1 MLKRNNSGGGLVRGS
16 AGAGS
21 RGGRE
26 MNAVR
31 LLLARSQRCAG
42 GEAMRVALGSFGGGL
57 GLRGCWTAALAA
69 AVIASVATPAWAG
82 PEGEQVVRGNV
93 TISRDGTQTLIRA
106 SDRSIINFRNFDI
119 GANES
124 VRFVQP
130 SRDAS
135 VLNRISSANPTR
147 IDGTLSANGRVY
159 LMNPAGVLFGA
170 NSRVDVA
177 RLYAVAGQLAD
188 ADFLRGNDRFTN
200 LSGAVVNHGTITSD
214 FVGLLG
220 GTVANAG
227 TIVSPGGT
235 VVMAAGETVMIGERL
250 GNVFVRIEGEAKKQ
264 DGADGSNASNP
275 GTPGTPGTP
284 GAPEA
289 AKAAVENTG
298 RIDARRGRIVMG
310 SGDVYGVA
318 LRAAGQL
325 KARQARIEGQGKG
338 EVHVTGTID
347 ATGGRG
353 EKGGKV
359 QVLGEKVAVTGTIDA
374 SGPAG
379 GGEILVGGNFQGKGP
394 ERNATY
400 VIGTREATLKADAT
414 DRGNGGT
421 IIVWSDI
428 ATRFNGNIS
437 ARGGNAGGD
446 GGFAEVSGKVYLGYD
461 GRTDLRAPKG
471 RMGTLLLDPRDIDIV
486 AVGVVGDDALVG
498 AGDNTILFGD
508 FVTGDAITDDLSISA
523 SALTGDSSNVVLQA
537 NRDIFINTAL
547 ALGTNAQTITLQAGR
562 NITINNQVTTRGGA
576 ITFTA
581 DDNGAAGGF
590 GGAGSI
596 TLNAALDTTGNAQT
610 GGAITLNIDGG
621 TGAINF
627 GSNGNLITRGGIIT
641 INGPAVLA
649 GASGSTPGWDT
660 TGSGATAAGA
670 NILIQSTL
678 NGTGAA
684 FDRNI
689 AMNAGTGGS
698 ITFSGIVGGTSA
710 PGLVQITNANNVSFL
725 NASTSAR
732 VLQQAGSGTT
742 LITGLMTTQGAGGSG
757 GISLT
762 TNAITVNANLDTSGN
777 NATAA
782 VALNAVG
789 GISFDA
795 DRNITTRGGTITL
808 SNLATLT
815 GAAASDFG
823 LDTTDGGG
831 AAAGANITISAGL
844 AFAGAGPGGQ
854 DVFFNAGTGGTI
866 GYTGNLGAAGNL
878 AGDVTITNANNV
890 NISGTT
896 SAARVNQIAGAGT
909 TTFTGLVTTS
919 AATGIQTSTGTTV
932 FTAGANTTAGNGI
945 ITVNGG
951 LRTSANLLSGGTVA
965 QTGAGALIE
974 ILGGSDV
981 ITTGDAINF
990 AGTLEVGGD
999 VLLDPTN
1006 AGGTAAGANITLGAV
1021 DADGAAGTGIL
1032 RLTPG
1037 TAGATIINTVGATR
1051 NLSELRLSTGTTL
1064 TTNAIN
1070 ALTIDLQPATSA
1082 IFNGLVTIGAGGLN
1096 VVSPTVAFNGGATSS
1111 SNGFITVDA
1120 STLLTIA
1127 TANIDIDGSFTKIGA
1142 GNTTLNRSVQAGADN
1157 TDVISFTGGTVTVGS
1172 GVTLDFESTGSG
1184 GTVTFGAGTT
1194 LALGG
1199 NGITITADEID
1210 FLGGAN
1216 SITGTEAGT
1225 LTLQGQQAGTTIG
1238 LGNGAG
1244 TLSLDATDLLAI
1256 SNDAVALIQI
1266 GRTNQS
1272 GTMTIG
1278 ASGVTFNDAVS
1289 LRGSNGTIAVLGTL
1303 TGGDA
1308 ADSTLTLDGQVN
1320 ALSANL
1326 VTSGQA
1332 ISLSGGTTLNV
1343 ASVQLDTTNAGG
1355 TATGANITV
1364 NGTVNSFDATRRSL
1378 TLNAGTGRTVAGTA
1392 TYGQTN
1398 PLDAFNI
1405 LADTVTNLPA
1415 NRANSLSITVQ
1426 TGGTYAGLLRSDAG
1440 NVTLTGPGTHTV
1452 SGGVQTTG
1460 GGLVANGAG
1469 LLTLQTTALSLGG
1482 NFTRTNGSTNI
1493 ATGIGRNGVAG
1504 INLTLSSGTTSFTG
1518 ASTID
1523 LGTGSFDS
1531 TGSGIDL
1538 GGQTLVWRANS
1549 FTFNGADTVE
1559 NDGLGGGSLT
1569 LAGAADATTIGVGTG
1584 AAGTLAFDTTDLAA
1598 FANGATGLLVF
1609 GGASQTGQVT
1619 VGTADFRDAARFQAG
1634 GVGGIAELAS
1644 TQTVTGSQS
1653 DATLEF
1659 SGTTVRLGGTARTAS
1674 AGITLNPTGSIIIFG
1689 DTTLNTAFG
1698 GGGATITINR
1708 PVESTVAG
1716 TNSLTLTSGT
1726 GDITF
1731 GAAGTVGA
1739 NTRLGAVAFTGN
1751 NITTRTVTATTI
1763 TSTPTTL
1770 ATYQGLLNTNAAGG
1784 ITLSGLNHTLN
1795 AGASTT
1801 NGGTFIADNTGL
1813 LTIANTLLNLD
1824 GAFTRS
1830 GASGVRTTSLG
1841 ANITT
1846 TNDAITFASGTGTLT
1861 FGANSTLNAGT
1872 ATITLRAADL
1882 AGRDVVLQGN
1892 GIDLLGGA
1900 LSVIG
1905 NGLGNLTF
1913 LGAANSTTIGVGTG
1927 TGTLVLD
1934 ATDIGALGSEATGLI
1949 TVGSASQTGQVTIG
1963 NASFQDATQF
1973 LAGGAGGIVQLDS
1986 GAVLEGADVADSNLT
2001 LNGAT
2006 TRLGG
2011 TIRTGSRTI
2020 TVTSGS
2026 GTITLFANTIFNT
2039 TFFATPGANI
2049 TLSQA
2054 VSSSV
2059 AGSNDLTL
2067 TAGTGAI
2074 SLAAIGSPNRIG
2086 AFSATGASITTTS
2099 VFATTIGIT
2108 AGTGTYNGIL
2118 DTSAAGGITLAGT
2131 GNHTLNAG
2139 ANTTN
2144 GGTFTATNSGVL
2156 ALVDGA
2162 DPNSGALTLD
2172 GAFSRTGGTTQLG
2185 VDLSTTDDA
2194 AGFGTDTTITAA
2206 GVAIQTGSNIANI
2219 ANAATGNVTFGGI
2232 LDLQGRGLTIAANG
2246 ISFGGGANSVRS
2258 TVSAGQGT
2266 LVLRGGF
2273 AGTTIGLGT
2282 GAGTLSIAGTSF
2294 AALQD
2299 EAAALIVIGGSV
2311 GTGGLDV
2318 TGTITADGTDGV
2330 RDAFLIQNTAGQI
2343 VLTSTSLLV
2352 GEETDATISVSG
2364 TDLQVGG
2371 IIQTRGGA
2379 VTLTGPVTLTSVLAT
2394 IDTTAVGP
2402 TATGGNISFSST
2414 VNGLGAG
2421 SNGLTLNGGTGGTVQ
2436 FGGAVGGGTR
2446 LGALTV
2452 QDALNVNASSIA
2464 ASLVSITQTA
2474 SAAASTF
2481 SGALNTNAAGGVS
2494 LTGFDFDLDGGV
2506 TTTNGGDLTI
2516 VSGAGGLVRIRNS
2529 AASVNGNFAKSGA
2542 GTTQLGTNITAAGT
2556 GGISFAGGATTLT
2569 AAPGPVVLTVTSAD
2583 APVTINTTV
2592 DGATAAAND
2601 FRITAAN
2608 GIVTLG
2614 QDVGGTT
2621 RLRDFLVSASG
2632 QISSSGAIRGRN
2644 IDFTS
2649 TGNGTTTFGD
2659 VLLTSVNAT
2668 GNFVSTGATFA
2679 GATLGIQSTREVR
2692 TGGLATGVI
2701 VDLTS
2706 ALVNV
2711 NGGGA
2716 GGTFST
2722 NGGIVNINS
2731 GLAVGN
2737 FSSTGTTFTKNAGS
2751 SIVTTSTISVVHT
2764 TSIVTDGLLNA
2775 GSTLTLT
2782 APAITA
2788 NAGLTSTGLMDING
2802 GSVDLNTVAISAGS
2816 FDSSGTT
2823 FTSGAGATVTT
2834 TAGGIV
2840 INHTGAVIAG
2850 AALSSNTTLAVTSP
2864 VSIAINAGATAAGLI
2879 DLNGGSVDLANNAIS
2894 GGSFDSSGSTFTSGA
2909 GATVTTTAGG
2919 IVINH
2924 TGAVIAGA
2932 ALSSNTTLAVT
2943 SPVSIAINAGA
2954 TAAGLVD
2961 LNGGSVGLAN
2971 NAVSGGSFDSSGSTF
2986 TSGAGATITTTAG
2999 GIVINHTGIVTTNAL
3014 LSSNTLIDIDS
3025 PVLTTI
3031 NAGANATGGIDIT
3044 GGDVTISNTP
3054 ITAATFTTNGLNFVL
3069 VTNTGATITTTGAIS
3084 ITHSIITT
3092 NAALSAGPSITLN
3105 GPLGITV
3112 AGGASAGSV
3121 TTTGGPVAINSAI
3134 TATTF
3139 TSSGT
3144 SFSSNASG
3152 DISATGLATITHTD
3166 GVTLLGDIT
3175 SADIQVRSGTDGS
3188 GNITSTGA
3196 RFAGTEI
3203 VLDAGATSGSGAL
3216 LLDGATT
3223 FRDLAGTGNPD
3234 ALTLRQDL
3242 SFADSDLP
3250 AQSQFGAIFNC
3261 MAYTIESRGG
3271 TVTINTA
3278 SKVADTALTLVGTS
3292 VTISTGGPLS
3302 LCSLNATG
3310 LTSVGNSITTS
3321 NGDLIFTN
3329 RVTLTG
3335 DTEFNAGN
3343 FQVALLGGADAG
3355 TSNLTLTAD
3364 EINIGNDGNEGLTGT
3379 GILTLQPGKDATA
3392 ILLAG
3397 SGPDVASQ
3405 LDLSTSD
3412 LANAQND
3419 AAWSRVI
3426 IGRATGFHT
3435 ISTGGALQL
3444 NQRTLVQSPAGAGS
3458 ITIGNAVTGTSTGQ
3472 LEFDSGTGNITLGAD
3487 VQTSGGEIR
3496 FRDEVRISGSS
3507 VVVSSQG
3514 GNINFDA
3521 AVEGTGGGGQNLS
3534 LGAGTGT
3541 VNLPGGAGVLTSL
3554 GFLGIDGAAIN
3565 ANNTLRA
3572 NAITLTG
3579 GTVALQGVT
3588 TLTGDFA
3595 STGSTYS
3602 SGAVTSAGNIG
3613 LNHTGDINALGLLTA
3628 GTFIT
3633 TNGATTSLTQGASSV
3648 GAQLHTASSLRLS
3661 GDLTSSAAGAIDINA
3676 PLLLLVDG
3684 IDITTNG
3691 ASATDDIFFRSTVDG
3706 SGSPF
3711 SLNANAGNLGSVV
3724 FSGAVGGAQALST
3737 LAAAGASIDLDAP
3750 VFNAATIVFNGPASI
3765 SNSNV
3770 TVTASTSATFAGSID
3785 SQSGETNQLVINSPS
3800 TTLSGSIGTNAAL
3813 SRLATDAAGTTF
3825 LGAPRVVT
3833 TTEMLFQDPVILTSD
3848 LVAEG
3853 GTGTVNFQSTL
3864 DSDTSIARAVTLNAS
3879 SIRLDSATGGVQA
3892 LASMAATGVT
3902 ITTGSVTTT
3911 RGQTYTPSTS
3921 MTLAGDLRSLA
3932 AGAITVGGPLV
3943 LAADGIDIA
3952 TVGASS
3958 DDDIVLGVV
3967 NSSAGTNRGLTLS
3980 AGSLGGIVLD
3990 GNIGQTDRL
3999 GAVSLA
4005 GATTE
4010 IRTSDLSALSW
4021 NFGGP
4026 VTIFEVANI
4035 TGDTVDFTRL
4045 VTLNAGATVVGSGA
4059 TGRVTFAGDVLSPNA
4074 RNALAVNAV
4083 TTAFNGVVGGVG
4095 SELGNLTTDAAGT
4108 TTLGGGSIN
4117 ATGNVVFADAIELTR
4132 DLTVTNNNASGQV
4145 SFQSII
4151 SSGGN
4156 RAMVVDALAPTFF
4169 RGAVGGTNSAQNLAS
4184 LSVSGGGVTEISSGI
4199 GTTGGQTY
4207 ADAMRF
4213 AGSQTLS
4220 GSTFTFNST
4229 VNASSGNVGTLTLNS
4244 AANGDTTFN
4253 GLVGNETPLRIVTND
4268 GGRTRIET
4276 NMTLSS
4282 GADFGDDV
4290 LTGASVTING
4300 GNAPLLFRRT
4310 INSASA
4316 TNRSALVL
4324 RSSLLNPTIGATTGA
4339 INVPFKFG
4347 GDIGAAVALRSL
4359 DLGGNLTSTPN
4370 VSTIVFARA
4379 YNADGSIPAT
4389 ALNNPT
4395 GFRIVTRTN
4404 SGTENGFQMGQA
4416 QKITSFANL
4425 EIDTTGGVI
4434 LGDISTL
4441 GTLRVTVARN
4451 DAIQLRLRA
4460 PGSVLERGADG
4471 QSFGTVGAETN
4482 TPLYVDLVTAADGS
4496 DSILFRNGTTPISA
4510 TLFGGGSSGDGRSV
4524 VRVANNDGSF
4534 RTNSQLATIAQQAT
4548 ARAPINA
4555 ADANEA
4561 RVTAADFTFGN
4572 FALPL
4577 DLSSPGGNEP
4587 IATAIAGAIPRD
4599 TNSREVTTAVTVG
4612 KALEEQLAAIAIQI
4626 KASDFDEMLKNL
4638 VGRSLYQDS
4647 PLKSARQQVDYRIT
4661 VNRMSQETVLAAL
4674 DAFHALRSEGGRV
4687 GGADLVATIKANMD
4701 AAWTAYLAEVGEDNA
4716 SGVGFRT
4723 WLESRGAAATPEEIA
4738 ALDSLNKARVFL
4750 EKIANI
4756 GLTPMEESFPQQV
4769 VLGNLASDML
4779 PNQVR
4784 DAVTGVVGPAPEPAP
4799 EQPTDEAPTDEPAM
4813 EGATVSLR

>member
-1 MLKRNNSGGGLVRGS
+1 MLNRNKSGNGLASGARTLAAS
-16 AGAGS
+16 AANAG
-21 RGGRE
+21 RN

-31 LLLARSQRCAG
+31 SLLARSQRCAS
-42 GEAMRVALGSFGGGL
+42 GETLRIALGSWGGGL
-57 GLRGCWTAALAA
+57 GLRGGWNAALAA
-69 AVIASVATPAWAG
+69 AVIASVSAPAWAG

-93 TISRDGTQTLIRA
+93 TIYRDGTQTLIRA

-147 IDGTLSANGRVY
+147 IDGTLTANGRVY

-177 RLYAVAGQLAD
+177 RLYAVAGQLSD

-250 GNVFVRIEGEAKKQ
+250 GNIFVRIEGEANKQ
-264 DGADGSNASNP
+264 GESDANNAAAPGADGTGQQP
-275 GTPGTPGTP
+275 
-284 GAPEA
+284 
-289 AKAAVENTG
+289 KAAVENTG

-374 SGPAG
+374 SGPRG

-498 AGDNTILFGD
+498 ASDNTILFGD

-660 TGSGATAAGA
+660 TGAGAVAAGA

-689 AMNAGTGGS
+689 AMNAGTGGN

-710 PGLVQITNANNVSFL
+710 PGLVQITNANNVSLL

-742 LITGLMTTQGAGGSG
+742 LITGLMTTQGAGPFG

-782 VALNAVG
+782 VALNAIG

-831 AAAGANITISAGL
+831 DAAGANITISAGL

-896 SAARVNQIAGAGT
+896 SAVRVNQITGAGT

-919 AATGIQTSTGTTV
+919 AATGIQTATGTTV
-932 FTAGANTTAGNGI
+932 FTAGANTTAGNGV
-945 ITVNGG
+945 ITVAGG
-951 LRTSANLLSGGTVA
+951 LRTNANLLSGGAVT
-965 QTGAGALIE
+965 QTGAGSLIE
-974 ILGGSDV
+974 ILSGSDV
-981 ITTGDAINF
+981 VTTGDAINF

-1006 AGGTAAGANITLGAV
+1006 AGGTAAGANITLAGV

-1037 TAGATIINTVGATR
+1037 TAGATVINTVGAAR

-1082 IFNGLVTIGAGGLN
+1082 TFNGLVTIGAGGLT

-1127 TANIDIDGSFTKIGA
+1127 TANIDIDGSFTKTGA
-1142 GNTTLNRSVQAGADN
+1142 GNVTLNRSIQAGDN
-1157 TDVISFTGGTVTVGS
+1157 VDTISFTGGTVTVGS
-1172 GVTLDFESTGSG
+1172 GVVLDFEATGSG
-1184 GTVTFGAGTT
+1184 GTVSFGAGTT
-1194 LALGG
+1194 LALGS
-1199 NGITITADEID
+1199 NGLTITADEID

-1216 SITGTEAGT
+1216 SITGSNAGT

-1244 TLSLDATDLLAI
+1244 TLSLDATDLAAI

-1272 GTMTIG
+1272 GLMTIG

-1308 ADSTLTLDGQVN
+1308 TDSTLTLDGQTN

-1332 ISLSGGTTLNV
+1332 ISVTGGTTLNV
-1343 ASVQLDTTNAGG
+1343 AAVTLDTTNAGG
-1355 TATGANITV
+1355 TAAGSTITV

-1378 TLNAGTGRTVAGTA
+1378 TLNAGTSGTVAGTA

-1398 PLDAFNI
+1398 PLDAFSI
-1405 LADTVTNLPA
+1405 LAASVTNLPA
-1415 NRANSLSITVQ
+1415 SRANSLSITVQ
-1426 TGGTYAGLLRSDAG
+1426 TAGSYSGLLRSDAG

-1493 ATGIGRNGVAG
+1493 ATGIGRNAVAG
-1504 INLTLSSGTTSFTG
+1504 IDLALSSGTTSFTG
-1518 ASTID
+1518 GSTID

-1549 FTFNGADTVE
+1549 FTFNGADTIE

-1569 LAGAADATTIGVGTG
+1569 FAGATDATTIGVGTG
-1584 AAGTLAFDTTDLAA
+1584 AAGTLAFDSTDLAA
-1598 FANGATGLLVF
+1598 FADGATGVLVF

-1619 VGTADFRDAARFQAG
+1619 VGIADFRDAARFQAG
-1634 GVGGIAELAS
+1634 GAGGIVELAS
-1644 TQTVTGSQS
+1644 TRTVTGTQS
-1653 DATLEF
+1653 DSTLEF

-1674 AGITLNPTGSIIIFG
+1674 AAITLNPTGNIIIFG
-1689 DTTLNTAFG
+1689 DTTVNTAFG
-1698 GGGATITINR
+1698 GGGATTTINR

-1716 TNSLTLTSGT
+1716 TNSLTITSGT

-1739 NTRLGAVAFTGN
+1739 NTRLGAVSFTGN

-1813 LTIANTLLNLD
+1813 LTIASTLLNLD

-1846 TNDAITFASGTGTLT
+1846 TNDAITFATGTGTLT

-1872 ATITLRAADL
+1872 ATITLRGADL

-1892 GIDLLGGA
+1892 GIDLLGGVA
-1900 LSVIG
+1900 SVTG
-1905 NGLGNLTF
+1905 TDAGNLTF
-1913 LGAANSTTIGVGTG
+1913 LGATAATTIGVGSG
-1927 TGTLVLD
+1927 TGTLVVD
-1934 ATDIGALGSEATGLI
+1934 ATDVAALATEATGLI
-1949 TVGSASQTGQVTIG
+1949 TFGSASQTGQVTLG
-1963 NASFQDATQF
+1963 TATFLDATQF
-1973 LAGGAGGIVQLDS
+1973 LAGGAGGIVELAS
-1986 GAVLEGADVADSNLT
+1986 GATLTGNDSSDSNLT

-2011 TIRTGSRTI
+2011 TIRTAGRTI

-2026 GTITLFANTIFNT
+2026 GTITLFDNSALDT
-2039 TFFATPGANI
+2039 TFSAAPGTDI

-2054 VSSSV
+2054 VSSQV

-2086 AFSATGASITTTS
+2086 ALSATGASITTTS

-2118 DTSAAGGITLAGT
+2118 DTNAAGGITIAGT
-2131 GNHTLNAG
+2131 GNHTLDAG

-2144 GGTFTATNSGVL
+2144 GGTFTATNAGIL
-2156 ALVDGA
+2156 ALVNGA
-2162 DPNSGALTLD
+2162 DPNTGALTLT
-2172 GAFSRTGGTTQLG
+2172 GALSRTGGVTQLG
-2185 VDLSTTDDA
+2185 VNVSTTDDA
-2194 AGFGTDTTITAA
+2194 VSFATDTTITAA
-2206 GVAIQTGSNIANI
+2206 AVEIATGSSITNI
-2219 ANAATGNVTFGGI
+2219 ANAATGNVSFGGI
-2232 LDLQGRGLTIAANG
+2232 VDLQGRGLIIAANG

-2258 TVSAGQGT
+2258 TISAGQGT
-2266 LVLRGGF
+2266 LALRGGF

-2282 GAGTLSIAGTSF
+2282 GAGTLSISSTSL

-2299 EAAALIVIGGSV
+2299 GVAALIVVGGNAS
-2311 GTGGLDV
+2311 TGGLDV
-2318 TGTITADGTDGV
+2318 TGTITADGTVAV
-2330 RDAFLIQNTAGQI
+2330 RDALLVQNTAGQI
-2343 VLTSTSLLV
+2343 ILASGSTLT
-2352 GEETDATISVSG
+2352 GEQTDATISITG
-2364 TDLQVGG
+2364 PDIRTGG

-2379 VTLTGPVTLTSVLAT
+2379 VTLTGPVTLTSALAT

-2402 TATGGNISFSST
+2402 TATGGNITFSST
-2414 VNGLGAG
+2414 VNGLAAG
-2421 SNGLTLNGGTGGTVQ
+2421 SNGLTLHGGTGGTVQ
-2436 FGGAVGGGTR
+2436 FGGTVGTGTR
-2446 LGALTV
+2446 VGALTV
-2452 QDALNVNASSIA
+2452 QDALNVNASSIS

-2481 SGALNTNAAGGVS
+2481 SGALNTDAAGGIS

-2506 TTTNGGDLTI
+2506 TTTNGGNLTI
-2516 VSGAGGLVRIRNS
+2516 ASGAGGLVRIRNS
-2529 AASVNGNFAKSGA
+2529 AASVNGNFDKSGD
-2542 GTTQLGTNITAAGT
+2542 GTTELGTNITAAGT
-2556 GGISFAGGATTLT
+2556 SGISFAGGATTLT
-2569 AAPGPVVLTVTSAD
+2569 ATPGPVELTVTSAD

-2621 RLRDFLVSASG
+2621 RLRDFLISASG
-2632 QISSSGAIRGRN
+2632 QISSSGVIRGRN

-2649 TGNGTTTFGD
+2649 AGNGTTTFGD

-2668 GNFVSTGATFA
+2668 GNFFSTGGRDFISTGATFA
-2679 GATLGIQSTREVR
+2679 GSTLGIQSTREVR

-2722 NGGIVNINS
+2722 SGGAVNINS

-2737 FSSTGTTFTKNAGS
+2737 FSSTGTTFTKSAAS
-2751 SIVTTSTISVVHT
+2751 SIVATSTISVVHT
-2764 TSIVTDGLLNA
+2764 TSILADGLLDS

-2788 NAGLTSTGLMDING
+2788 NAGLTSVGLMDING

-2823 FTSGAGATVTT
+2823 FTSGAGAT
-2834 TAGGIV
+2834 
-2840 INHTGAVIAG
+2840 
-2850 AALSSNTTLAVTSP
+2850 
-2864 VSIAINAGATAAGLI
+2864 
-2879 DLNGGSVDLANNAIS
+2879 
-2894 GGSFDSSGSTFTSGA
+2894 
-2909 GATVTTTAGG
+2909 
-2919 IVINH
+2919 
-2924 TGAVIAGA
+2924 
-2932 ALSSNTTLAVT
+2932 
-2943 SPVSIAINAGA
+2943 
-2954 TAAGLVD
+2954 
-2961 LNGGSVGLAN
+2961 
-2971 NAVSGGSFDSSGSTF
+2971 
-2986 TSGAGATITTTAG
+2986 ITTSNG

-3054 ITAATFTTNGLNFVL
+3054 ITAATFTTNGINFVL

-3152 DISATGLATITHTD
+3152 DISAPALATLTHTD
-3166 GVTLLGDIT
+3166 DVTLAGDIA

-3188 GNITSTGA
+3188 GNITSTGT
-3196 RFAGTEI
+3196 RFAGTDI

-3223 FRDLAGTGNPD
+3223 FRDLAGTANPNS
-3234 ALTLRQDL
+3234 LTLRQDL
-3242 SFADSDLP
+3242 AFADSDIP

-3261 MAYTIESRGG
+3261 MPYTIQSRSGS
-3271 TVTINTA
+3271 VTITTA
-3278 SKVADTALTLVGTS
+3278 SKVANTALTLIGS
-3292 VTISTGGPLS
+3292 SIAISTGGPLS
-3302 LCSLNATG
+3302 LCSLNTTG
-3310 LTSVGNSITTS
+3310 PTSLGNSTITV
-3321 NGDLIFTN
+3321 NGDLIFSS

-3335 DTEFNAGN
+3335 DAELSSGN
-3343 FQVALLGGADAG
+3343 FLLALQQGADAG
-3355 TSNLTLTAD
+3355 AFNLTLTGD
-3364 EINIGNDGNEGLTGT
+3364 EINIGNDGSQGLTGI

-3392 ILLAG
+3392 ILLG
-3397 SGPDVASQ
+3397 GTGPDVASQ
-3405 LDLSTSD
+3405 LDLTDSD

-3419 AAWSRVI
+3419 ASWSRLI
-3426 IGRATGFHT
+3426 IGRATTGTHS
-3435 ISTGGALQL
+3435 ISTGGALTL
-3444 NQRTLVQSPAGAGS
+3444 NQRTLVQAPAGAGA
-3458 ITIGNAVTGTSTGQ
+3458 ITVNHAILGNSAGQ
-3472 LEFDSGTGNITLGAD
+3472 LEFDSGSGNITLGSNIET
-3487 VQTSGGEIR
+3487 VGGEIR
-3496 FRDEVRISGSS
+3496 FRDEVRISGAS
-3507 VVVSSQG
+3507 VIVNSEG
-3514 GNINFDA
+3514 GNINFDT
-3521 AVEGTGGGGQNLS
+3521 AVEGTGAGGQNLS
-3534 LGAGTGT
+3534 LSAGSGS
-3541 VNLPGGAGVLTSL
+3541 VNLPSGAGVLTSL
-3554 GFLGIDGAAIN
+3554 GFLGIDGSSIN

-3579 GTVALQGVT
+3579 GIVALQSVT
-3588 TLTGDFA
+3588 TLVGDFA
-3595 STGSTYS
+3595 SSGSTYS
-3602 SGAVTSAGNIG
+3602 SGAVTSAGSIA

-3628 GTFIT
+3628 GSFIT
-3633 TNGATTSLTQGASSV
+3633 TSGAVTSLTQGATSI
-3648 GAQLHTASSLRLS
+3648 GGQLYTATSLLLS
-3661 GDLTSSAAGAIDINA
+3661 GDLISSVAGAIDINA

-3691 ASATDDIFFRSTVDG
+3691 ASAIDDIFFRSTVDG

-3737 LAAAGASIDLDAP
+3737 LNATGASIDLDAP
-3750 VFNAATIVFNGPASI
+3750 AFNAGTIAFNGPASI
-3765 SNSNV
+3765 SAGSV
-3770 TVTASTSATFAGSID
+3770 TINATTSTTFAGTID

-3800 TTLSGSIGTNAAL
+3800 TTLAGAIGTNAAL
-3813 SRLATDAAGTTF
+3813 SRLATDGAGTTF
-3825 LGAPRVVT
+3825 IGADRIVT
-3833 TTEMLFQDPVILTSD
+3833 TTELLFQDPVILTND
-3848 LVAEG
+3848 LTADG
-3853 GTGTVNFQSTL
+3853 GSGTINFQSTL
-3864 DSDTSIARAVTLNAS
+3864 DSDTNLARALTLAAS
-3879 SIRLDSATGGVQA
+3879 SIRLDSTTGGIQA
-3892 LASMAATGVT
+3892 LASMAASGAT
-3902 ITTGSVTTT
+3902 ITTGRVTTT
-3911 RGQTYTPSTS
+3911 RGQTYTPTTS
-3921 MTLAGDLRSLA
+3921 MTLAGDLRSIV
-3932 AGAITVGGPLV
+3932 AGPITINGPLV

-3952 TVGASS
+3952 TNGASA
-3958 DDDIVLGVV
+3958 DDDIVLRTV
-3967 NSSAGTNRGLTLS
+3967 NSSAGTNRSLALN
-3980 AGSLGGIVLD
+3980 AGSLGGVVFD
-3990 GNIGQTDRL
+3990 GNVGQIDRL
-3999 GAVSLA
+3999 GAVTVA
-4005 GATTE
+4005 GSTTE
-4010 IRTSDLSALSW
+4010 VRTDALSAQSW
-4021 NFGGP
+4021 AFNGP
-4026 VTIFEVANI
+4026 ATIFELTNI
-4035 TGDTVDFTRL
+4035 TGDTVDFTSL
-4045 VTLNAGATVVGSGA
+4045 VTLNAGATIVGSGA
-4059 TGRVTFAGDVLSPNA
+4059 SGRVTFGGDILSPNA

-4083 TTAFNGVVGGVG
+4083 TTLFSGVIGGTG
-4095 SELGNLTTDAAGT
+4095 SALGDLTTDAAGT
-4108 TTLGGGSIN
+4108 TTLGGGAIN
-4117 ATGNVVFADAIELTR
+4117 ATGNIVFSDAIELTR
-4132 DLTVTNNNASGQV
+4132 DLTVTNTNSNGQV
-4145 SFQSII
+4145 SFQNII
-4151 SSGGN
+4151 STGGN

-4169 RGAVGGTNSAQNLAS
+4169 RGTVGGTNSAQNLAS
-4184 LSVSGGGVTEISSGI
+4184 LSVSGGGTTEISSAI
-4199 GTTGGQTY
+4199 NTTGGQTY
-4207 ADAMRF
+4207 SDAMRF
-4213 AGSQTLS
+4213 AGSQTLNATS
-4220 GSTFTFNST
+4220 FTFNST
-4229 VNASSGNVGTLTLNS
+4229 VNASPSNSGTLTLNS
-4244 AANGDTTFN
+4244 GANGDTTFN
-4253 GLVGNETPLRIVTND
+4253 GLVGNESPFRLVTNS

-4276 NMTLSS
+4276 NMTLSQ
-4282 GADFGDDV
+4282 GADFGDEV

-4300 GNAPLLFRRT
+4300 GNAPLLFRGA

-4324 RSSLLNPTIGATTGA
+4324 RSTMTNPTISATTGA

-4347 GDIGAAVALRSL
+4347 GDIGTTTALRSL
-4359 DLGGNLTSTPN
+4359 DLGANLTSTPN
-4370 VSTIVFARA
+4370 ISTIVFARSF
-4379 YNADGSIPAT
+4379 NADGSIPVS
-4389 ALNNPT
+4389 ALSNPA
-4395 GFRIVTRTN
+4395 GFRVVTRTN
-4404 SGTENGFQMGQA
+4404 SGGENGFQMGQA

-4434 LGDISTL
+4434 IGDISTL

-4451 DAIQLRLRA
+4451 DAIRLRLRA

-4510 TLFGGGSSGDGRSV
+4510 TLFGGGASGDGRAV

-4534 RTNSQLATIAQQAT
+4534 RTNSQLAIIAQQAT

-4555 ADANEA
+4555 SDANEA
-4561 RVTAADFTFGN
+4561 RVTAADFTFGS
-4572 FALPL
+4572 FVLPL

-4626 KASDFDEMLKNL
+4626 KASDFDEMLLNL

-4661 VNRMSQETVLAAL
+4661 VNRMSQETVVAAL
-4674 DAFHALRSEGGRV
+4674 DAFHALRSEGGV
-4687 GGADLVATIKANMD
+4687 AGGADLVATIKANMD
-4701 AAWTAYLAEVGEDNA
+4701 AAWTAYITEVGEDNTT
-4716 SGVGFRT
+4716 GVGFRT
-4723 WLESRGAAATPEEIA
+4723 WLEARGSAATPEEIS
-4738 ALDSLNKARVFL
+4738 ALDSLNKANVFL
-4750 EKIANI
+4750 QRIANI

-4784 DAVTGVVGPAPEPAP
+4784 DAVTGVEGPAPEPSP
-4799 EQPTDEAPTDEPAM
+4799 EQPTDEAPMEETQEP
-4813 EGATVSLR
+4813 ATVSLR